1 MENDSISSSSS
12 ESKLPLIVGI
22 VGFALGAA
30 GLVLALKAK
39 SGADKASADVATIS
53 GTVAELSG
61 QITAKANASDVTA
74 LSGDLAQFKA
84 DSKATFDTL
93 QAEVAKIGSAKAKA
107 TTTNGK
113 AAVAGNGEYIIK
125 SKDTLGG
132 IAKSLGTTAKA
143 LQELNPEVKP
153 TALKVGSKIKTK

>member
-1 MENDSISSSSS
+1 MENDSISSSS

-22 VGFALGAA
+22 VAVALGVS

-39 SGADKASADVATIS
+39 GEATEAKKAVEVIS
-53 GTVAELSG
+53 GSVAELSG
-61 QITAKANASDVTA
+61 QITAKANTSDVAA
-74 LSGDLAQFKA
+74 LSGSLDQFKA

-113 AAVAGNGEYIIK
+113 AAVAGNGEYIIAK
-125 SKDTLGG
+125 GDLLGT
-132 IAKSLGTTAKA
+132 IAKKLGTSVKS
-143 LQELNPEVKP
+143 LQDLNPGINP
-153 TALKVGSKIKTK
+153 NNLKVGSKIKTK